1 MNGLGTIINALA
13 IVVAGGIGS
22 IFRGKL
28 RPSYQKITVEAC
40 GLIAL
45 VWGGMGL
52 WDGLFT
58 TEGESM
64 VQTKGMLLVVFALLV
79 GTMFGI
85 ALGLDK
91 GLDRIG
97 KVFRKMVQN
106 SDRKEA
112 EHRAQREAAAATATS
127 STTEGAPTPSKKR
140 RSLQELPTYDL
151 PSARSGD
158 RFLDGFAISTLL
170 VSVGTMLTHGA
181 YADATGG
188 DMTLLYV
195 KIAVDF
201 VLILLLSTVFGVSV
215 SFSAVPLL
223 VLRGGFTVLAMVT
236 ETFFTP
242 ALISQVGF
250 VGSVMIVLVGFN
262 LCFGKKLRVGNM
274 LPALAVPIIYTWIV
288 AIATKMT
295 EK

>member
-22 IFRGKL
+22 MFRGKL
-28 RPSYQKITVEAC
+28 RPSYQKLTVEAC
-40 GLIAL
+40 GLVAL
-45 VWGGMGL
+45 VWGFIGL
-52 WDGLFT
+52 WDGLFA
-58 TEGESM
+58 TEGEKL
-64 VQTKGMLLVVFALLV
+64 VQTKGMLLVIFALLV
-79 GTMFGI
+79 GTMFGT

-91 GLDRIG
+91 GLDAVG

-106 SDRKEA
+106 SDKKEA
-112 EHRAQREAAAATATS
+112 ARRAAHEAATAAQ
-127 STTEGAPTPSKKR
+127 APADENAPSAAKKR
-140 RSLQELPTYDL
+140 RSLRDLPTYDL

-170 VSVGTMLTHGA
+170 VSVGTMLVRGA
-181 YADATGG
+181 YADATEG
-188 DMTLLYV
+188 DLTLLYV

-223 VLRGGFTVLAMVT
+223 VFQGGFTVLAMVT
-236 ETFFTP
+236 ETFLTP

-250 VGSVMIVLVGFN
+250 VGSIMTVLVGFN
-262 LCFGKKLRVGNM
+262 LCFGKRIRVGNM
-274 LPALAVPIIYTWIV
+274 LPALAVPMIYTWIV
-288 AIATKMT
+288 AIAEKMT

>member
-1 MNGLGTIINALA
+1 MNGLGTIINALV

-22 IFRGKL
+22 MFRGKL
-28 RPSYQKITVEAC
+28 RPSYQKITMEAC

-45 VWGGMGL
+45 VWGFVGL

-58 TEGESM
+58 TDGESLM
-64 VQTKGMLLVVFALLV
+64 QTKGMLLVIFALLV

-97 KVFRKMVQN
+97 KAFCKIVQN

-112 EHRAQREAAAATATS
+112 EHRAQREAAVASAQPSDTEDVPATA
-127 STTEGAPTPSKKR
+127 KKR
-140 RSLQELPTYDL
+140 RSLRDLPTYDL
-151 PSARSGD
+151 PSPRSGD

-170 VSVGTMLTHGA
+170 VSVGTMLTRGA

-223 VLRGGFTVLAMVT
+223 VLQGGFTVLAMAT
-236 ETFFTP
+236 ETFVTP

-288 AIATKMT
+288 VIATKMT

>member
-40 GLIAL
+40 GLIAI

-52 WDGLFT
+52 WDGLFA
-58 TEGESM
+58 TEDESM
-64 VQTKGMLLVVFALLV
+64 VQTKGMLLVIFALLV

-91 GLDRIG
+91 GLDRIS

-112 EHRAQREAAAATATS
+112 ERRAQREAAAAALKPS
-127 STTEGAPTPSKKR
+127 ESDAISAPVKKR
-140 RSLQELPTYDL
+140 CSLAALPTYDL

-158 RFLDGFAISTLL
+158 RFVDGFVISSLL
-170 VSVGTMLTHGA
+170 VSVGTMLTRGA

-195 KIAVDF
+195 KMAVDF

-223 VLRGGFTVLAMVT
+223 ILQGGFTVLAMAT
-236 ETFFTP
+236 ETFVTP

-262 LCFGKKLRVGNM
+262 LCFGKRIRVGNM
-274 LPALAVPIIYTWIV
+274 LPALAVPIIYNCIV
-288 AIATKMT
+288 VIATKMT

>member
-28 RPSYQKITVEAC
+28 RPSYQKITMEAC

-45 VWGGMGL
+45 VWGIVGL

-58 TEGESM
+58 TEGENLT
-64 VQTKGMLLVVFALLV
+64 QTKGMLLVIFALLV
-79 GTMFGI
+79 GTMFGT

-91 GLDRIG
+91 GLDHIG
-97 KVFRKMVQN
+97 RVFRKMVQS

-112 EHRAQREAAAATATS
+112 ERRAALEAATSAQAATA
-127 STTEGAPTPSKKR
+127 EATPAKKS
-140 RSLQELPTYDL
+140 RSLRDLPTYDL

-170 VSVGTMLTHGA
+170 VSVGTMLTRGA

-195 KIAVDF
+195 KVAVDF

-223 VLRGGFTVLAMVT
+223 VLQGGFTVLAMAT
-236 ETFFTP
+236 ETFVTP

-288 AIATKMT
+288 VIATKMT